1 MVINNISAIMW
12 TTNFKYEPINLFII
26 SLKKCLEVSY
36 WSYSYVK
43 CLEVS
48 YWSYSYVICQNESCR
63 AGPTPM
69 DCLNLTF
76 LQIDL
81 AFVWKL
87 LMNHILTFFWQNIPL
102 NKEIKVQESCLAI
115 KGRRENERENVRQKG
130 QMSNAAW
137 APQARRLLF
146 ARTSAVDYP
155 L

>member
-1 MVINNISAIMW
+1 MW

-48 YWSYSYVICQNESCR
+48 YLSFSYVICQRESCR

-81 AFVWKL
+81 AFVWEL

-102 NKEIKVQESCLAI
+102 NKEIKVQESWLAI
-115 KGRRENERENVRQKG
+115 KGRRENEREKVRQKG
-130 QMSNAAW
+130 S
-137 APQARRLLF
+137 RLC
-146 ARTSAVDYP
+146 DI
-155 L
+155 